1 MVNKDQMV
9 KHIRYIHV
17 GIFMKNPVVF
27 GFYGESNTG
36 KTSLIVKTIKQLT
49 NEKFKV
55 ATVKITDKNIGIDT
69 EGKDTCKHS
78 QAGSIIVVLSS
89 PIETGFI
96 IKQNMDIETILQHI
110 GKLTDCDVVIIEG
123 SNDAN
128 TPKIRLGKS
137 IQERENTIISHDG
150 KLDTIIEMIKGEIK
164 KRKYDEKEKVLVRIN
179 GKQIPLTAFPSE
191 FIKRTIIGMMSPLKG
206 VDEIDKVEICFKQ

>member
-1 MVNKDQMV
+1 MI
-9 KHIRYIHV
+9 KHIHPNLICIV
-17 GIFMKNPVVF
+17 IFMKNPAVF
-27 GFYGESNTG
+27 GVYGESNIG
-36 KTSLIVKTIKQLT
+36 KTSLIVKVIERLT
-49 NEKFKV
+49 KEKFKV

-69 EGKDTCKHS
+69 EGKDTWKHS

-179 GKQIPLTAFPSE
+179 GKQIPLTEFPSE
-191 FIKRTIIGMMSPLKG
+191 FIKRTIIGMMGPLKG
-206 VDEIDKVEICFKQ
+206 VDKINKVEIYFKQ